1 MKNRILALAIATG
14 FAVILNACNTTTP
27 QVQDPQ
33 IDQNTTIQ
41 QDQDAF
47 ISAVDP
53 FVKVGAKGQFVLSDQ
68 ASKSL
73 SVENVARADE
83 YLKAV
88 NEQIASGLLI
98 ANSDASLSLPG
109 AGLTTLAN
117 SNGWKLYW
125 WGFRLALDATK
136 TRRLT
141 AALAGGASAS
151 ALISLIP
158 FPPTAVGAKIVA
170 AILGIG
176 AGAISFCNAPGY
188 GVYIYRSWVG
198 TSWCRSQP
206 R

>member
-53 FVKVGAKGQFVLSDQ
+53 FVKVGANGQFVLSDQ

-73 SVENVARADE
+73 STENLARADQ
-83 YLKAV
+83 YLKAI
-88 NEQIASGLLI
+88 NEQISAGLLI

-125 WGFRLALDATK
+125 WGFRLALDS
-136 TRRLT
+136 TRTRKLT
-141 AALAGGASAS
+141 AALTAGAGAS

-176 AGAISFCNAPGY
+176 AGAINYCNAAGH
-188 GVYIYRSWVG
+188 GVYIYRAWIG
-198 TSWCRSQP
+198 TPWCRSQP